1 VKIKLAGLFMVFLCF
16 AVVTGSFATTTP
28 NDNHSKDVTL
38 KTIKVSSNPST
49 GYYWV
54 AEYNHS
60 QAKLVKESY
69 KSNNPKLIGSGGIET
84 FVFKGAN
91 GTKITLK
98 YYKVGTKV
106 PVKQHTYTL

>member
-1 VKIKLAGLFMVFLCF
+1 VKIKLAGLFMVFICF
-16 AVVTGSFATTTP
+16 AMVTGSFATTP
-28 NDNHSKDVTL
+28 NNNHSKDVTL
-38 KTIKVSSNPST
+38 KIIKVSSNPST

-69 KSNNPKLIGSGGIET
+69 KSNNPKLMGSSGIQT
-84 FVFKGAN
+84 FVFIGAQ

-98 YYKVGTKV
+98 YCKVGTNV